1 MKRLLFVFFTL
12 LLILTPLSISAAKV
26 KEEVKGEI
34 EDELSDFYAS
44 LPPYV
49 LEYLPSD
56 SLNGDFSLQSGSL
69 LDEKKIFDYIL
80 DYLFFG
86 LDSTLKSFASLL
98 ILIIISSI
106 FHMMSASFGN
116 ESVKFAFEF
125 CSSCILALSVY
136 GLISS
141 IGNYVSTYLGTL
153 CESMNAFVPII
164 TTVEIMSGK
173 ISSAMLLNTSMMIFI
188 AVINTCLVK
197 LMFPLIKLSMMF
209 SCIKSMGG
217 YEFGA
222 ISRVTRT
229 TFTSVTV
236 FIMSIF
242 TFIFSL
248 KNILA
253 QGADTLS
260 LKTARFA
267 ISSFVPLVGASINE
281 ALRTVSSS
289 IGIIKGSCGVLGILI
304 VLLIVL
310 PIIIYLILNKISFGL
325 LSSISKSLLNNK
337 ESSIFEE
344 ADSLCTYFLTLVA
357 CSSVLFII
365 VITVFL
371 KSTVEVGI

>member
-1 MKRLLFVFFTL
+1 MKRILFVFFTL
-12 LLILTPLSISAAKV
+12 LLLLTPLSTSAAEV
-26 KEEVKGEI
+26 NEEVKGEI

-56 SLNGDFSLQSGSL
+56 AENGDFSLQSGSL

-153 CESMNAFVPII
+153 CESMNAFVPIM

-365 VITVFL
+365 AITVFL
-371 KSTVEVGI
+371 KSSVEVGI